1 MQQALKEQ
9 NIMSANLF
17 HKIVFSWESSTKA
30 LYEITE
36 GGAYGFRLIDP
47 AAPEGL
53 GDTRCRYEYQPITDA
68 AEEDWRERCKSK
80 FNLLTDLRGFP
91 RSPAACDEC
100 TNEGSCKRIGQCLRF
115 KCAFGEVAKP

>member
-9 NIMSANLF
+9 NMSANLF
-17 HKIVFSWESSTKA
+17 HKIVFSWKSSTKA

-47 AAPEGL
+47 AAPDGL

-68 AEEDWRERCKSK
+68 SEEDWRERCKPK
-80 FNLLTDLRGFP
+80 FGNALDFHDFP
-91 RSPAACDEC
+91 RLPEPCDEC